1 MFFSLKFSFWEFAQ
15 RVGAQGVFAF
25 TLMRLHLRFYPKR
38 LTLNLRC
45 IISSVLVSLR
55 ITHRLYFINALI
67 MTHRSDASW
76 ENSIE
81 MMMMMMMMK
90 SPRKFCV
97 RHSVQFRSSSA
108 VPAVM

>member
-81 MMMMMMMMK
+81 MMMMMK